1 MSSTFSANTART
13 EVLES
18 GKKVTFISQTNDR
31 FEVPVEH
38 TLCSIL
44 VKESLEM
51 GKDDA
56 NPEVPLPNISTPT
69 LLKVIEFLK
78 EYTSEPFK
86 PLPRPLPKGGLAE
99 CVGPFYLKY
108 VEDCEMVSDYLRQN
122 SRKREE
128 DESAAASASAAAEA
142 PASGTSIVEL
152 LLAGTFLQIDGLKQ
166 LTTAKMANNLREK
179 NFIEVKKMF
188 KCEDLQFD
196 HKKME
201 QLHKDHA
208 WCFEAKAAAPAAG
221 NP

>member
-1 MSSTFSANTART
+1 MSSFSANTART

-38 TLCSIL
+38 TACSNL

-69 LLKVIEFLK
+69 LLKVIEFMK

-86 PLPRPLPKGGLAE
+86 DIPRPLPKGGLAE
-99 CVGPFYLKY
+99 CISPYYTKF
-108 VEDCEMVSDYLRQN
+108 VEDCDFVSDSLRQN
-122 SRKREE
+122 SKKKD
-128 DESAAASASAAAEA
+128 DESAASAAAEV

-152 LLAGTFLQIDGLKQ
+152 LLAGTFLQINGLKQ
-166 LTTAKMANNLREK
+166 LTTAKLANNLREK

-208 WCFEAKAAAPAAG
+208 WCFEAKTTTAAAG

>member
-1 MSSTFSANTART
+1 MSSFTANTART

-18 GKKVTFISQTNDR
+18 GKKVTFISQTNDK

-38 TLCSIL
+38 TMCSNL

-69 LLKVIEFLK
+69 LLKVIEFMG
-78 EYTSEPFK
+78 EYTREPFK
-86 PLPRPLPKGGLAE
+86 VLPRPLPKNGLAD
-99 CVGPFYLKY
+99 CVGPFYLKFI
-108 VEDCEMVSDYLRQN
+108 ENCEMVSDSLRNN
-122 SRKREE
+122 SRKTGD
-128 DESAAASASAAAEA
+128 DESASGKPDV
-142 PASGTSIVEL
+142 PATGTSIVEL

-166 LTTAKMANNLREK
+166 LTTAFMASNLREK

-196 HKKME
+196 HRKME

-208 WCFEAKAAAPAAG
+208 WCFEAKAPTPNN

>member
-1 MSSTFSANTART
+1 MSTFSANTART

-38 TLCSIL
+38 TACSNL

-56 NPEVPLPNISTPT
+56 NPEVPLPNITTPT
-69 LLKVIEFLK
+69 LLKVIEFMK

-86 PLPRPLPKGGLAE
+86 ELPRPLPKGGLAE
-99 CVGPFYLKY
+99 CVGPFYLKF
-108 VEDCEMVSDYLRQN
+108 VEDCEMVSDSLRQN
-122 SRKREE
+122 SKKKEE
-128 DESAAASASAAAEA
+128 DESAASASAAAEA
-142 PASGTSIVEL
+142 PASSSSIVEL
-152 LLAGTFLQIDGLKQ
+152 LLAGTFLQINGLKQ

-208 WCFEAKAAAPAAG
+208 WCFEAKTAAAG